1 LATESGERRTLQAG
15 AAQLGVPLDEA
26 QLLQLTRLLDELQQW
41 SAAYNLTALTDRQAM
56 LTHHLLDSLSAAV
69 ALRGT
74 RIADVGTGAGF
85 PGLPLAIA
93 RPELSFTLIDST
105 AKKIRFVAHAVRSL
119 GLRNVTPLHARMEVL
134 PAQRFD
140 TVIAR
145 AVAALPDLV
154 RTAGGLCEEDG
165 CLLAMKGRYPA
176 DEVGALPDSWS
187 LRDTQ
192 VVEVPGLNAERH
204 LLTLERVRLAPA

>member
-1 LATESGERRTLQAG
+1 MTESDERHTLQAG

-26 QLLQLTRLLDELQQW
+26 QLLQLGRLLDELQQW

-56 LTHHLLDSLSAAV
+56 LTHHLLDSLSAAP
-69 ALRGT
+69 ALRGV

-119 GLRNVTPLHARMEVL
+119 GLTNVTPLHARMEAL

-140 TVIAR
+140 TVVAR

-154 RTAGGLCEEDG
+154 RTAGGLCEQGG

-176 DEVGALPDSWS
+176 DEVRALPDSWS
-187 LRDTQ
+187 LRHAQ
-192 VVEVPGLNAERH
+192 AVEVPGLNAERH